1 MLQSYAEVKDMAR
14 KSTDAQI
21 RAATKYAKTHVKQIS
36 FKLNV
41 NTDADVIDKLASV
54 SNIRGYLLQLIRAD
68 IEKETE

>member
-41 NTDADVIDKLASV
+41 NTDADVIDKLANV
-54 SNIRGYLLQLIRAD
+54 PNIRGYLLQLIRAD
-68 IEKETE
+68 IEKDNG

>member
-1 MLQSYAEVKDMAR
+1 MLHSYAEVNDMAR

-41 NTDADVIDKLASV
+41 NTDADVIDKLANV
-54 SNIRGYLLQLIRAD
+54 PNIRGYLLDLIRAD
-68 IEKETE
+68 MKKDNK